1 MSERFGT
8 YTPSG
13 DVILHHTRAYLDSRP
28 PAAPVHLVQYDDT
41 LPVIAAA
48 LYAGEVPY
56 TLPAGGSVNIRM
68 GKPDGTSLYN
78 PALGLDEGRHT
89 VYIQVTPQMTALAG
103 DLAPI
108 LEVTAG
114 GGVAGTSVLALKIAP
129 NPVPAEKIQ
138 SADEYRTV
146 QQLAAQASAAAA
158 AAAGSAQTAQDS
170 AAAAGSAQAGAE
182 TAQTGAQSSA
192 AAASGARAGAET
204 AQTNA
209 QASAAQAATDSAT
222 AAQKAAAAAASAQA
236 AQEAAEQAQQVAQ
249 GAKGFFETPD
259 ALRAAYPTGQAGW
272 WAIIGS
278 SDSIWVWDV
287 EGAEWVNSGQSI
299 ELSDYY
305 TKAQTD
311 ALLAPVSAAAQ
322 AGLGRPVTIPVP
334 VSGWQGGTAGPWTN
348 AVPVEGVTALTE
360 LSNILP
366 AAGSG
371 EPAKQAALQWQT
383 LETGVGTVTLT
394 ANAEK
399 PTVDFTLTAIARQT
413 KGAENAAE

>member
-1 MSERFGT
+1 MASET

-13 DVILHHTRAYLDSRP
+13 DVILHHTRAYLDSRS

-48 LYAGEVPY
+48 LYAGETPY
-56 TLPAGGSVNIRM
+56 TLPAGGSVNLRM
-68 GKPDGTSLYN
+68 GKPDGTSVYN

-170 AAAAGSAQAGAE
+170 AAAAGSAQ
-182 TAQTGAQSSA
+182 TGAQSSA
-192 AAASGARAGAET
+192 AAASGARAAAET

-209 QASAAQAATDSAT
+209 QASAAQAAADSGT

-236 AQEAAEQAQQVAQ
+236 AQQAAQQAQQVAQ

-287 EGAEWVNSGQSI
+287 EGAAWVNSGQSI

-305 TKAQTD
+305 TKAQTE

-322 AGLGRPVTIPVP
+322 TAAADAQAGMGRPVTVP
-334 VSGWQGGTAGPWTN
+334 VLATGWQGGTAGPWTN

-360 LSNILP
+360 LSNLLP

-371 EPAKQAALQWQT
+371 EAAQKAALQWQT
-383 LETGVGTVTLT
+383 LETGAGTVTLT

-399 PTVDFTLTAIARQT
+399 PTADFTLTAIARQT